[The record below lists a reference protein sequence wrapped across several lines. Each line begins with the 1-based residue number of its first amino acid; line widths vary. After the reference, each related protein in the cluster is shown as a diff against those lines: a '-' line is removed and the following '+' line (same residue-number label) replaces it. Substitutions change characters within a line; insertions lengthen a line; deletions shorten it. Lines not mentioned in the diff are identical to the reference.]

1 MIFCIK
7 INIKGRKRLRF
18 PFWMNVIRN
27 NTHLIK
33 MQDSLISAKVFFSHI
48 WTLSYG
54 RVGNPLFR
62 CTFVDIAV
70 SQSECRVLWSAL
82 SSELG
87 NGSLFYIKISIKERK
102 KWDSLFEYKLSGIAT
117 SYSDYK
123 ILQLTIPPELMA
135 RSFCFFHPS
144 EHLRMKELDIPFLDY
159 TFQGLI

>member
-27 NTHLIK
+27 DTHLIK

-87 NGSLFYIKISIKERK
+87 NGSLF
-102 KWDSLFEYKLSGIAT
+102 EYKLSGIAT

>member
-1 MIFCIK
+1 MVVLIFCIK

-102 KWDSLFEYKLSGIAT
+102 KMRLPFWIQVVRHSNQLLRLQNSSINNT
-117 SYSDYK
+117 SWID
-123 ILQLTIPPELMA
+123 
-135 RSFCFFHPS
+135 
-144 EHLRMKELDIPFLDY
+144 
-159 TFQGLI
+159 G